1 MIEVKLSEPDMKKI
15 ETAFGNVPDAF
26 KGAAREVATRLRK
39 LTVGRTTY
47 VTGTLQRGWSE
58 ISESVTTGGL
68 SFSYDNPV
76 DYGPTLELGAYPAEG
91 PRTMAAQT
99 QKGESG
105 IFSRGTV
112 KDGVGGMIGPNFA
125 PDVLEGLGSMVVAYM
140 KGAMH
145 A

>member
-1 MIEVKLSEPDMKKI
+1 MIEAKLSEPDMKKI
-15 ETAFGNVPDAF
+15 ETAFGSVPDAF
-26 KGAAREVATRLRK
+26 KEASREVATRLRK
-39 LTVGRTTY
+39 LTIGRTTY
-47 VTGTLQRGWSE
+47 VTGHLQSGWSE
-58 ISESVTTGGL
+58 ISESISMGGL
-68 SFSYDNPV
+68 SFDYYNPV
-76 DYGPTLELGAYPAEG
+76 DYGPTLELGQYPVVG
-91 PRTMAAQT
+91 PRTIEAST